1 MRLSAEKLTRSAMFA
16 TLKYRLTLINRTD
29 SALNDVTI
37 GVDLVSAHS
46 GTPME
51 NQVATPATILEPRHT
66 LARIAPRQTVAVE
79 GQVQLPLSA
88 AQVIM
93 QGRHPLLVPLM
104 RVRVDGAGED
114 ALVKTFVVGQG
125 QPDGGRVQPF
135 RLDEPP
141 RSYAPIAQ
149 RELA

>member
-1 MRLSAEKLTRSAMFA
+1 MGAEPRYPQRMD
-16 TLKYRLTLINRTD
+16 R
-29 SALNDVTI
+29 
-37 GVDLVSAHS
+37 LVS
-46 GTPME
+46 TDW
-51 NQVATPATILEPRHT
+51 
-66 LARIAPRQTVAVE
+66 LAQHRK
-79 GQVQLPLSA
+79 G
-88 AQVIM
+88 
-93 QGRHPLLVPLM
+93 
-104 RVRVDGAGED
+104 